1 MVRVAF
7 AYRVSNAELAA
18 AVSHPMVEAWP
29 QAQDWPASPG
39 GPLIRRAG
47 IALRGEFSAAWL
59 AKDDPCSLAAVLLD
73 GLIGVLVQAPW
84 IAPTA
89 QVTVR
94 SRPCPPASLEWAST
108 TPGELAQV
116 LSDPIPLAHR
126 VQISPSGIE
135 WLGRLLEGAGR
146 KDASVIR
153 EILPTLGAL
162 DAAAQATHP
171 YDQVVWLWIALEAL
185 APSASVVTLI
195 DGLVERASSGR
206 GILSSLFS
214 TAEDDVRRLIIA
226 RRRLAAYDH
235 VSDRRLVAAL
245 RAPAPEGMGSRMRLA
260 GRSAVALRHAVVHGD
275 APRYPVSERDAAKGA
290 RGVMWMIVGALL
302 EERLTGSLRPPSWT
316 PGRSAITR

>member
-18 AVSHPMVEAWP
+18 PVSHPLAEAWP

-47 IALRGEFSAAWL
+47 IAVRGEFRAAWL

-73 GLIGVLVQAPW
+73 GLLGVLVQAPW
-84 IAPTA
+84 IAA
-89 QVTVR
+89 SADVTVR
-94 SRPCPPASLEWAST
+94 SRPCASAAFEWAST

-116 LSDPIPLAHR
+116 FSDPIPLAHR

-135 WLGRLLEGAGR
+135 WFGRLLEGAGGN
-146 KDASVIR
+146 DGSVIR
-153 EILPTLGAL
+153 GMLPTLGAL

-171 YDQVVWLWIALEAL
+171 YDQVAWLWIALEAW
-185 APSASVVTLI
+185 APSASVVDVI
-195 DGLVERASSGR
+195 DGLVGRASSDR
-206 GILSSLFS
+206 EILRSLFA
-214 TAEDDVRRLIIA
+214 TGKDDISRLVIA

-235 VSDRRLVAAL
+235 VSNARLVAAL
-245 RAPAPEGMGSRMRLA
+245 RAPTPEGMGSRLRLA

-275 APRYPVSERDAAKGA
+275 APRYPISERDAARGA

-316 PGRSAITR
+316 PARSVLTR